1 MDFNVSVGDENQDI
15 RILAPWFLNCLNR
28 LSGSNPAKFILKQQV
43 FAQTPMNGFKADPET
58 YQKYVDLKGS
68 PDYTSVVEPVIRFLE
83 RNRFLRS
90 SSVNP
95 AKIAIG
101 RNGAG
106 VHYRSDYT
114 ESIRLGEQIAHAIL
128 VELKEALAEKP
139 NFQYISFFGGVKTI

>member
-1 MDFNVSVGDENQDI
+1 MDFNVSVEDENQDI

-43 FAQTPMNGFKADPET
+43 FAQTSMNGFKADPVK

-83 RNRFLRS
+83 RNRFLRI

-95 AKIAIG
+95 AKIAIT
-101 RNGAG
+101 RNGVDKCNEPTNIEWSYNRTFYPIEDDDDIAKNPG
-106 VHYRSDYT
+106 YRNY
-114 ESIRLGEQIAHAIL
+114 
-128 VELKEALAEKP
+128 K
-139 NFQYISFFGGVKTI
+139 